1 MKFFHCVLRWSR
13 PVCVAHLIA
22 TFSLALLAA
31 SVASAQIVDIST
43 GPLYAGATPSPNVV
57 ISASIEF
64 PTAGQA
70 YICSSANSPV
80 PPNCVGYS
88 ANGASIYSGAN
99 TYTGFFDSTKCY
111 VYVSS
116 SPVTSLFPDSN
127 NSAIANNEGDPNGYF
142 AVQTG
147 PTSIAG
153 ANHGCGAFP
162 LFSGN
167 ALNWATMG
175 SLDEF
180 RYALTGGNRVNES
193 GPSGGTIVQR
203 AYLTGCTT
211 LGAPDGNCSLG
222 DSAVP
227 GVPDFYASDG
237 LFPTLS
243 LPGNTFSN
251 AGSTLYINNCKTFM
265 YLSTSNNG
273 SSGNCTKPAT
283 DEGVYNIRVNVC
295 DSAEG
300 PTRPDL
306 CLQYGGTSGKYK
318 PVGTVQRNAAKMR
331 FAIFGYLVDRSLP
344 ASELAPAYTVPSNC
358 RDNIFLNDPWNRC
371 RVGGVL
377 RAPMKYVG
385 PTTYDANGVA
395 TNNVNAEIN
404 ADGTLVDDPEHNA
417 ATFGGKYSGFIN
429 YLNRF
434 GTVRQVSPP
443 AGSLGGA
450 GEYKRYDTM
459 GEMYYEAIRYF
470 QYRNLPPTP
479 ETYQGIYPNQVAG
492 YFPVLSS
499 TNWPAD
505 PIVAQCAA
513 NYIINIGDTDT
524 WDDSYLPGY
533 RGSPAPLG
541 GSGDPSGPIRLSSR
555 PVAGGLDAYEWTRR
569 IGVLEAGTPSLVPND
584 VRPQMFPYNDRNPLS
599 ASTAIAATQ
608 IQDTVTGSFDTA
620 TYLVAGAAYWANTNE
635 IRPDLPALGGG
646 KIHSI
651 KTISVDSGGQT
662 RPVWDRQLYL
672 MGKYGG
678 FNVPTISRS
687 DGTGANPFYATNPVN
702 PGGAGIRS
710 NAEWADSSGMPAN
723 YLRASSPQKL
733 IAGLQSAFASIGA
746 NSGTAAGGAVTSAN
760 LNYGAAGTYIS
771 QFSSARWSGTVLYET
786 VSSIGGVFTV
796 GTTPIWDAGML
807 LTTRCG
813 VTPPFS
819 TVCTDT
825 DASTSKRNIVTTI
838 TSAGGV
844 RSAIDFAFNNL
855 ASDLNYTRAL
865 NVNSDT
871 GVLDGRGQQRVNY
884 LRGYRADE
892 SSAVSFRTRDSVAG
906 DIVNSAPIYVGAPA
920 TGITDAAYQ
929 AFYAANI
936 GRTPAVYTGANDGM
950 LHAFNASNTT
960 AGGSELFAYIPGFVS
975 SYLGDL
981 TSTNYA
987 HDPFVDAIPTVQEA
1001 KVNGSY
1007 KTVLVSG
1014 VGGGG
1019 QGVFALDVTNP
1030 TAFGP
1035 ANVLF
1040 EFSDADDADLGN
1052 VLFAP
1057 QIVKLQT
1064 GTTSL
1069 GGVTSPTYGY
1079 FAAVTGYNNRRPVCK
1094 SPGNANLLTT
1104 LLSPAQL
1111 NSTPACTSNS
1121 QADAYVS
1128 TDTTNRGVLF
1138 LLSLDRT
1145 VGTPWVRNGN
1155 YYKFYFPAISASSR
1169 NGLGAVSALPSSA
1182 GDGAAAAL
1190 YFGDLQGQLWR
1201 LNTIGSPSAWTP
1213 SRGSVASPLP
1223 LFVASPSTNVYQP
1236 ITARPELASGPY
1248 GSTLVIF
1255 GTGAYFGQS
1264 DLSTPYAA
1272 QSQYALIDTNGGTLI
1287 TRSTDLQQRTA
1298 EVSRTQ
1304 VSVTGSAFTYSG
1316 PSSKKGWYIDFPS
1329 STSQGERMVNKAAVA
1344 PGLLTFTSLTLAG
1357 SLCGSGGGYVYQV
1370 NPLSGLPLAGSIG
1383 GYTSTVGIPGP
1394 PVIVDLTV
1402 TAGQSRGTGEQ
1413 INKKTQTTLVS
1424 GTSGGIA
1431 GIGTPPAT
1439 KAPPVGRI
1447 SWREITNYNDRH

>member
-13 PVCVAHLIA
+13 PVCVANLIA

-31 SVASAQIVDIST
+31 SAASAQIVDIST

-57 ISASIEF
+57 ISASFEF

-70 YICSSANSPV
+70 YLGVA
-80 PPNCVGYS
+80 YS
-88 ANGASIYSGAN
+88 AAS
-99 TYTGFFDSTKCY
+99 TYAGYFDATKCY
-111 VYVSS
+111 LYSGSTTVEDAS
-116 SPVTSLFPDSN
+116 
-127 NSAIANNEGDPNGYF
+127 GYF
-142 AVQTG
+142 YVPTGASGTAVNHVCG
-147 PTSIAG
+147 TS
-153 ANHGCGAFP
+153 

-167 ALNWATMG
+167 IMNWAAM
-175 SLDEF
+175 SALDEF
-180 RYALTGGNRVNES
+180 RFALTGGNRDKES
-193 GPSGGTIVQR
+193 GTGSQSPNNGTIVQR
-203 AYLTGCTT
+203 AYLSGCSATV
-211 LGAPDGNCSLG
+211 GNESNCSNVA
-222 DSAVP
+222 SNPTSVP
-227 GVPDFYASDG
+227 GIPDFYNSSG
-237 LFPTLS
+237 LYPTLGPIALTTS
-243 LPGNTFSN
+243 
-251 AGSTLYINNCKTFM
+251 AVYINNCKTFM
-265 YLSTSNNG
+265 YLSAFDG
-273 SSGNCTKPAT
+273 SSGNCTFPRK
-283 DEGVYNIRVNVC
+283 DQGVYNIRVSVC

-300 PTRPDL
+300 PNRANL
-306 CLQYGGTSGKYK
+306 CLQYGGITGNYK
-318 PVGTVQRNAAKMR
+318 PVGQVQRNAAKMR
-331 FAIFGYLVDRSLP
+331 FAIFGYLVDRSI
-344 ASELAPAYTVPSNC
+344 AGYTVPAGCIDTLTSPNA
-358 RDNIFLNDPWNRC
+358 DPWNRC

-377 RAPMKYVG
+377 RSPMKYLG
-385 PTTYDANGVA
+385 PSSYDANGVGSIN
-395 TNNVNAEIN
+395 TRAEIN
-404 ADGTLVDDPEHNA
+404 ADGTLVDDPERNA

-434 GTVRQVSPP
+434 GTAVQANPP
-443 AGSLGGA
+443 DGSLAGA

-459 GEMYYEAIRYF
+459 GEMYYEAIRYY
-470 QYRNLPPTP
+470 QNLPPTP
-479 ETYQGIYPNQVAG
+479 ETYQPTQGVAYPNQVAG

-499 TNWPAD
+499 TTWPAD

-513 NYIINIGDTDT
+513 NYIIGISDTDT

-555 PVAGGLDAYEWTRR
+555 PVTGGLDAYEWTRK

-608 IQDTVTGSFDTA
+608 IQDTLTGSFDTA
-620 TYLVAGAAYWANTNE
+620 TYLAAGAAYWANTNE

-651 KTISVDSGGQT
+651 KTISVDTGGQT

-687 DGTGANPFYATNPVN
+687 DGTRANPFYATNPVN

-892 SSAVSFRTRDSVAG
+892 SSAVPFRTRDSVAG
-906 DIVNSAPIYVGAPA
+906 DIINSAPIYVGAPA